1 MTFAGLINLAKT
13 NPNAKVRLL
22 FRQLTLPKN
31 TGRVEC
37 SAEYAAN
44 PNASGRYFPPNEETA
59 ADLGWGAPWWYQHEI
74 YKIIRL
80 DEAGHPYK

>member
-22 FRQLTLPKN
+22 FHNEANN
-31 TGRVEC
+31 TGRMEC